1 MPRIVRPNPA
11 KSQRYRQQELL
22 LTSEREAESTILVVE
37 DDLGLLATLEFNLE
51 AAGYDVLTALDGA
64 TAVDIRRSNSVDLV
78 VLDLSLPVMD
88 GMQVCKALRDS
99 GDTVP
104 IIMLTAWH
112 EEHQRVDGLQ
122 SGADDYVT
130 KPFSLTELM
139 ARIEAQ
145 LRRAGIFNNASA
157 NGSGMVDHKI
167 EVGDL
172 EIDLVRRTAVI
183 DGYDLGLRTKEF
195 DLLAH
200 LVSQPG
206 RVFSRSQLL
215 ESVWGDNRSGDSRTI
230 DVHVSLLRRK
240 LEEDPSNPER
250 LVTVRGVGYRFVP

>member
-1 MPRIVRPNPA
+1 MTTA
-11 KSQRYRQQELL
+11 
-22 LTSEREAESTILVVE
+22 REVENTILVVE
-37 DDLGLLATLEFNLE
+37 DDPGLLATLEFNLE
-51 AAGYDVLTALDGA
+51 ATGYDVLTASDGA
-64 TAVDIRRSNSVDLV
+64 TAVDIRRSNSVDLI
-78 VLDLSLPVMD
+78 VLDLSLPVMG
-88 GMQVCKALRDS
+88 GMQVCRALRDT

-112 EEHQRVDGLQ
+112 EEHQRVDGLR

-130 KPFSLTELM
+130 KPFSLNELM

-145 LRRAGIFNNASA
+145 LRRTSVFNNLLV
-157 NGSGMVDHKI
+157 NGAGMGGHKI

-172 EIDLVRRTAVI
+172 EIDLVKRSAVL
-183 DGYDLGLRTKEF
+183 DGYDLDLRTKEF
-195 DLLAH
+195 DLLVH
-200 LVSQPG
+200 LASQPG

-215 ESVWGDNRSGDSRTI
+215 EGVWGDSSSGGSRTI

-240 LEEDPSNPER
+240 LEEDPSKPER